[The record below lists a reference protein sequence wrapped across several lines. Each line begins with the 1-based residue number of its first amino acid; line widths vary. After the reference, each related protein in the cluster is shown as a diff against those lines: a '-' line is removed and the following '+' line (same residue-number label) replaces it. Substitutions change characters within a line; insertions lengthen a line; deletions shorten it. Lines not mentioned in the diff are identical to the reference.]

1 MLRARMSHDR
11 DTEQEEKAR
20 EASASLV
27 SQLDMISKLQ
37 KGHAKYRSAISDLEV
52 KLMEVFRICL

>member
-1 MLRARMSHDR
+1 MSHDR

-20 EASASLV
+20 EASVSLV

-37 KGHAKYRSAISDLEV
+37 SGHAKYRSAISDLEV
-52 KLMEVFRICL
+52 KLMEVFRTCL